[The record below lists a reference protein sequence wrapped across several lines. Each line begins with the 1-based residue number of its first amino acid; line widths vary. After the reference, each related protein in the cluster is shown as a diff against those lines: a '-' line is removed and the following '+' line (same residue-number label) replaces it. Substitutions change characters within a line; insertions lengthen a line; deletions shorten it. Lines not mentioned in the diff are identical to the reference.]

1 LTITLGCRF
10 VWFVVFIDL
19 FYLQPHLIPSKAE
32 VTIEMDSDLGLV
44 GELSKDKI
52 TSVKRI
58 EVLVFE

>member
-1 LTITLGCRF
+1 L
-10 VWFVVFIDL
+10 VWFIVFIDL